1 MKKLFLLIILV
12 LPLFTQGQL
21 FDGEEYEYTSEWIW
35 GINKN
40 TNGGLIGGL
49 MLRYSRS
56 RGNDWFET
64 YGIELSNVKHPSE
77 RRIQGQTGAWFT
89 YGKSHHLYAIRF
101 QYGRE
106 KLLFR
111 KANQQGVQI
120 SAMAAGGPTIGLESP
135 YYLSVGDG
143 RYVQYQLNTSTNPP
157 TPPASGMFLGPGKL
171 FQGLG
176 ESSVVPGLNTKASV
190 LFEFGTYRSN
200 VAGIEAGVMVEAY
213 TREII
218 IVPTQ
223 PNNTVFSSVF
233 FTLFWGT
240 RK

>member
-1 MKKLFLLIILV
+1 MKKSILYLALIIPML
-12 LPLFTQGQL
+12 TSAQL
-21 FDGEEYEYTSEWIW
+21 FEGEEYKYTSEWIW

-49 MLRYSRS
+49 MLRYSRT
-56 RGNDWFET
+56 RGNEFYET
-64 YGIELSNVKHPSE
+64 FGLELSNVKHPSE
-77 RRIQGQTGAWFT
+77 VRFVGQTGAGFT
-89 YGKSHHLYAIRF
+89 YGKSHHLYAIRL

-120 SAMAAGGPTIGLESP
+120 SAMAAAGPTIGLEAP
-135 YYLSVGDG
+135 YYLSIGDG
-143 RYVQYQLNTSTNPP
+143 RYEQFQAVPGTNPP
-157 TPPASGMFLGPGKL
+157 TFPGPQRYLGPGKL

-176 ESSVVPGLNTKASV
+176 ESSIVPGINTKASI

-200 VAGIEAGVMVEAY
+200 VAGIEAGVMFEAF

-223 PNNTVFSSVF
+223 PNNSLYSSVF
-233 FTLFWGT
+233 FTLFWGS